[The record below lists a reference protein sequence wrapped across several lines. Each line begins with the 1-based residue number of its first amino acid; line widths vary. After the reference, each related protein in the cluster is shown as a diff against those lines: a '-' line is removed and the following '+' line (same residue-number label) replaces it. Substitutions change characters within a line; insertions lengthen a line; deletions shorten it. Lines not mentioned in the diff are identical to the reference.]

1 MTALDKAAIDLIKS
15 MLSQQTTDLKK
26 EFNEQVKNINKKTR
40 KTLSK

>member
-15 MLSQQTTDLKK
+15 MLSQQTTDLKN
-26 EFNEQVKNINKKTR
+26 EFNEQLKTLIKIAR